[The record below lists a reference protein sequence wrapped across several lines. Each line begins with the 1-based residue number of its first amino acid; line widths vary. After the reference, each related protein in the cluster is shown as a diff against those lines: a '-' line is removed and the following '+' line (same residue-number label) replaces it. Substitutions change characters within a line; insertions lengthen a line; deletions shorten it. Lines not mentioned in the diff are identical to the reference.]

1 MSATKGMIEIAIS
14 PAAYDAIRAT
24 LKPTNVLQPKRNS
37 RGEYLIWLDDRIVA
51 RLARLRGQGEN
62 YSDVILRLARNE
74 GGLG

>member
-1 MSATKGMIEIAIS
+1 MIEIAVS

-24 LKPTNVLQPKRNS
+24 QEPRNLLPPKRNS
-37 RGEYLIWLDDRIVA
+37 RGEYLVWLDDPIVA
-51 RLARLRGQGEN
+51 RLARLRGLGEN